1 MSAKP
6 GRNDPCP
13 CGSGRKFKHCCGSVA
28 ATVEPQEALVWRR
41 MRRLLQEHNPE
52 AQDFLFNVYG
62 AEAIDAA
69 WDEFRA
75 PLGGEP
81 RFDPEPPE
89 LREKLFPLFLSWLLA
104 FWSPEKRDRF
114 VRDPALRD
122 VEPMRAY
129 LERRGKRL
137 DPLLREYL
145 ASCLAEPLSF
155 HRVREVDPGKGFV
168 LTDLVTGIERPVAEG
183 RASQTTQLG
192 DILFAHV
199 VQAGGIWLLECCSP
213 VAFPPIDEIRIVEM
227 CRDFVGRRKQATFP
241 LRDFN
246 REMLEMHHAVA
257 APHLDPRPPTLHNL
271 DGEPLSLRKVVFDI
285 DSPERALEALR
296 SLDPADDAELAGDL
310 RRDEN
315 GALVGARLHWLEP
328 SKKGRRAA
336 RDKVVAMLTIGA
348 SRLTAEVNSEAR
360 ERRLRELVDE
370 LLGPEARYRATEIQS
385 VERMMGEAVSG
396 EGSAAAHEP
405 ADDGAASP
413 PEVQAFMQD
422 YLRRHYEE
430 WVNERI
436 PALGNRTPMQAVK
449 TKAGREAVEAL
460 VRQLE
465 RDAGKMRPPME
476 PEILKR
482 LRSRLGLPEGD

>member
-1 MSAKP
+1 MTAKP

-13 CGSGRKFKHCCGSVA
+13 CGSGRKFKQCCGSAA

-69 WDEFRA
+69 WGEFCA
-75 PLGGEP
+75 PLGGKP
-81 RFDPEPPE
+81 RFDPESPE
-89 LREKLFPLFLSWLLA
+89 IREKLFPVFLSWLLA
-104 FWSPEKRDRF
+104 FWSPTERDRF
-114 VRDPALRD
+114 VRDPALRG

-145 ASCLAEPLSF
+145 ESCLVETLSF
-155 HRVREVDPGKGFV
+155 HRVRDVDPGKGFV
-168 LTDLVTGIERPVAEG
+168 LKDLVTGIERPVAEG
-183 RASQTTQLG
+183 RASQTTELE

-199 VQAGGIWLLECCSP
+199 VQAGGIWFLECCSP

-227 CRDFVGRRKQATFP
+227 CRDFVGRRKKAAVP
-241 LRDFN
+241 LRDSN
-246 REMLEMHHAVA
+246 REMLGMHHAVA
-257 APHLDPRPPTLHNL
+257 ALHLDPRPPMLNNL
-271 DGEPLSLRKVVFDI
+271 DGEPFSLRKVVFDI
-285 DSPERALEALR
+285 DSPERAFEALR
-296 SLDPADDAELAGDL
+296 SIDPADDEELAGDQ
-310 RRDEN
+310 RRDAN
-315 GALVGARLHWLEP
+315 GALVEARLHWLEP
-328 SKKGRRAA
+328 SKKGRGAA
-336 RDKVVAMLTIGA
+336 RDKVVATLTIGA

-360 ERRLRELVDE
+360 ERRLRELIDE

-385 VERMMGEAVSG
+385 VERLMGEAQSG
-396 EGSAAAHEP
+396 AGSPVAHE
-405 ADDGAASP
+405 AEDEGAAASP
-413 PEVQAFMQD
+413 EVRAFMRD

-430 WVNERI
+430 WVHERI
-436 PALGNRTPMQAVK
+436 PALGNRTPLQAVK
-449 TKAGREAVEAL
+449 TKSGREAVEAL

-482 LRSRLGLPEGD
+482 LRNRLGLPECD